1 MSCGVGHSC
10 GLDLLWLWCK
20 LAAVAPTGLPVWE
33 PPHATGVAL
42 KKQKKKKKREMYV
55 EGEKQS
61 LEGKSKVEGNNTRL
75 KLSSEK
81 SNPEIGSMK
90 VIN

>member
-1 MSCGVGHSC
+1 M
-10 GLDLLWLWCK
+10 L
-20 LAAVAPTGLPVWE
+20 
-33 PPHATGVAL
+33 
-42 KKQKKKKKREMYV
+42 V

-81 SNPEIGSMK
+81 SNPEIGNIK
-90 VIN
+90 VINLLEETSKGR